1 MGEARMKKK
10 IMLRVLALVTAAAAV
25 FSFAGCASG
34 IPTVGG
40 EDGRIIA
47 QLAEIAPKDSQLA
60 EPVTQVE
67 CWKPSESMIDDDTFR
82 VLCRL
87 HYEQNDTERYRDM
100 ICLGSVTSDPV
111 SDYCYL
117 WAFYS
122 DMPVYEDQPGFR
134 AA

>member
-1 MGEARMKKK
+1 MTKRFS
-10 IMLRVLALVTAAAAV
+10 LRLLTSAATVAAII
-25 FSFAGCASG
+25 SSAGCASTND
-34 IPTVGG
+34 IVSVGG

-47 QLAEIAPKDSQLA
+47 QLAEIAPRDSKI
-60 EPVTQVE
+60 EETVNEVE

-87 HYEQNDTERYRDM
+87 HYDKAGTHRYRDM
-100 ICLGSVTSDPV
+100 ICLGSVTKDHV

-122 DMPVYEDQPGFR
+122 DMPVYEDHAGFR

>member
-1 MGEARMKKK
+1 MKKK
-10 IMLRVLALVTAAAAV
+10 IMLRVLALVTAAAV

>member
-1 MGEARMKKK
+1 MT
-10 IMLRVLALVTAAAAV
+10 LRLAAVLAMSAALLGT
-25 FSFAGCASG
+25 AGCAG
-34 IPTVGG
+34 GAATVGG

-47 QLAEIAPKDSQLA
+47 QLADIAPRDSKVE
-60 EPVTQVE
+60 EPIEAVE

-87 HYEQNDTERYRDM
+87 HYTQAGAERYRDM
-100 ICLGSVTSDPV
+100 ICLGSVTKDPV
-111 SDYCYL
+111 SEYCYL

-122 DMPVYEDQPGFR
+122 DMPVYEDQPGYR

>member
-1 MGEARMKKK
+1 MKK
-10 IMLRVLALVTAAAAV
+10 ISALRLLALLVTTTAMV
-25 FSFAGCASG
+25 SVAGCASG

-47 QLAEIAPKDSQLA
+47 QLAEIAPVDSQLD
-60 EPVTQVE
+60 EEVEQVE
-67 CWKPSESMIDDDTFR
+67 CWKPSESMVDDDTFR

-87 HYEQNDTERYRDM
+87 HYNEEGTERYRDM
-100 ICLGSVTSDPV
+100 ICLGDASQDPV
-111 SDYCYL
+111 TEYCYR

-122 DMPVYEDQPGFR
+122 DMPLYEDQPGFR